1 MKLLLKMLGIEN
13 NNFFILN
20 TFQFIYKYNF
30 KLIISLIFLFISYK
44 FFYIKNNNIKISKS
58 TFQLIKK
65 INEFITICRKGI
77 LINGIRKS
85 SLNIKV
91 TVVITLF
98 NNDRTIKTAIRSVR
112 NQKMS
117 DLEILTVEDCSTD
130 NSLQKI
136 EELKNEDKRIKIIK
150 NKKNKG
156 ALYSKSIGALNA
168 KGKYI
173 VALDSDDLFINED
186 LFNICYQHAEENID
200 IVEFSGFSSDDILLK
215 KNKFPSI
222 PYYLIFKK
230 NNEIIRQPELSTFI
244 YQKENNTIVRLIDGF
259 ICAKFIKSN
268 IYKKSLQYL
277 GDLIFTEKIN
287 YGEDRIVNFV
297 LFRIANSFKYIEE
310 YGFIYYNNPSSI
322 TNSLNNITKCH
333 DELINIMS
341 IFNIT
346 KNSYESQ
353 IVVYELNYRWNFI
366 ILPGLNEENKNYVR
380 NMMIQILN
388 SKYITETDKKTINL
402 LLIDTI

>member
-1 MKLLLKMLGIEN
+1 MFEFEYN
-13 NNFFILN
+13 YFFTLN
-20 TFQFIYKYNF
+20 TFHFIYKYNL
-30 KLIISLIFLFISYK
+30 KLILFLMFLFISYK

-65 INEFITICRKGI
+65 INEFIIICRKGI
-77 LINGIRKS
+77 LINGIKKS

-98 NNDRTIKTAIRSVR
+98 NNAESIKTAIRSVQ

-117 DLEILTVEDCSTD
+117 DLEIITVEDCSTD

-136 EELKNEDKRIKIIK
+136 EELKNEDERIKIIK
-150 NKKNKG
+150 NHKNKG

-186 LFNICYQHAEENID
+186 LFNICYNHTLENID
-200 IVEFSGFSSDDILLK
+200 IIEFSGFFSDSILLK
-215 KNKFPSI
+215 KNKIPII
-222 PYYLIFKK
+222 PYYLIFK
-230 NNEIIRQPELSTFI
+230 EINQLITQPELSTYI

-268 IYKKSLQYL
+268 IYKKSIQYL

-287 YGEDRIVNFV
+287 YGEDRIVNFI
-297 LFRIANSFKYIEE
+297 LFKIANSFKFIEE

-341 IFNIT
+341 IFNVT

-353 IVVYELNYRWNFI
+353 IVIYELNYRWNFT
-366 ILPGLNEENKNYVR
+366 ILPGLNDENKKYAR
-380 NMMIQILN
+380 NLMIQILN
-388 SKYITETDKKTINL
+388 SKYITEIDKNAIKL

>member
-1 MKLLLKMLGIEN
+1 MFEFKYNYLY
-13 NNFFILN
+13 ILN
-20 TFQFIYKYNF
+20 TFHLIYKHNF
-30 KLIISLIFLFISYK
+30 KVIIFLMFLFISYK
-44 FFYIKNNNIKISKS
+44 FYYIKNDNIKISKS

-65 INEFITICRKGI
+65 INEFIIICRKGI
-77 LINGIRKS
+77 LINGIKKS
-85 SLNIKV
+85 SSNIKV

-98 NNDRTIKTAIRSVR
+98 NNAENIKTAIRSIQ

-117 DLEILTVEDCSTD
+117 DLEIITVEDCSTD

-150 NKKNKG
+150 NQKNKG

-186 LFNICYQHAEENID
+186 LFNICYMHAEENID
-200 IVEFSGFSSDDILLK
+200 IIEFSGFFSDSILLK
-215 KNKFPSI
+215 KYKFPLI
-222 PYYLIFKK
+222 PYYLIYKK
-230 NNEIIRQPELSTFI
+230 NNELIRQPELSTYI

-268 IYKKSLQYL
+268 KYKKSIQYL
-277 GDLIFTEKIN
+277 ENIIFTEKIN
-287 YGEDRIVNFV
+287 YGEDRIVNFI
-297 LFRIANSFKYIEE
+297 LFKIANSFKFIEE

-333 DELINIMS
+333 DELVNIMS

-353 IVVYELNYRWNFI
+353 IVIYELNYRWNFT
-366 ILPGLNEENKNYVR
+366 ILPGLNDENKNYAR
-380 NMMIQILN
+380 NMIIQILN
-388 SKYITETDKKTINL
+388 SKYITEIDKKKIIL
-402 LLIDTI
+402 LLVDTI

>member
-1 MKLLLKMLGIEN
+1 MFEFKYNYLY
-13 NNFFILN
+13 ILN
-20 TFQFIYKYNF
+20 TFHLIYKHNF
-30 KLIISLIFLFISYK
+30 KVIIFLMFLFISYK
-44 FFYIKNNNIKISKS
+44 FYYIKNDNIKISKS

-65 INEFITICRKGI
+65 INEFIIICRKGI
-77 LINGIRKS
+77 LINGIKKS
-85 SLNIKV
+85 SSNIKV

-98 NNDRTIKTAIRSVR
+98 NNAESIKTAIRSIQ

-117 DLEILTVEDCSTD
+117 DLEIITVEDCSTD

-150 NKKNKG
+150 NQKNKG

-186 LFNICYQHAEENID
+186 LFNICYMHAQENID
-200 IVEFSGFSSDDILLK
+200 IIEFSGFFSDSILLK
-215 KNKFPSI
+215 KYKFPLI
-222 PYYLIFKK
+222 PYYLIYKK
-230 NNEIIRQPELSTFI
+230 NNELIRQPELSTYI

-268 IYKKSLQYL
+268 KYKKSIQYL
-277 GDLIFTEKIN
+277 ENIIFTEKIN
-287 YGEDRIVNFV
+287 YGEDRIVNFI
-297 LFRIANSFKYIEE
+297 LFKIANSFKFIEE

-333 DELINIMS
+333 DELVNIMS

-353 IVVYELNYRWNFI
+353 IVIYELNYRWNFT
-366 ILPGLNEENKNYVR
+366 ILPGLNDENKNYAR
-380 NMMIQILN
+380 NMIIQILN
-388 SKYITETDKKTINL
+388 SKYITEIDKKKIIL
-402 LLIDTI
+402 LLVDTI